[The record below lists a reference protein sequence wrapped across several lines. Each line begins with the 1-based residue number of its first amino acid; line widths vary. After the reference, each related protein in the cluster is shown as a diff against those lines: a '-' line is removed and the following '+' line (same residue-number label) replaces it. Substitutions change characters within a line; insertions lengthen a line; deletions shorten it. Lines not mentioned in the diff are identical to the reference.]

1 MSEAPGSMADPATQ
15 QCPWDYYA
23 RAHAQAPVH
32 FDTTTGLWI
41 VTGHAELAEA
51 ARRWEIFSSAIDMR
65 RDVSTVDPSEAE
77 ALLRREGWIAPDVL
91 SQVDPPR
98 HRQFR
103 KLVEGLFTGP
113 AVKRL
118 QSYLDAHVAELLDAF
133 PTSGPVDF
141 MNAFAVPLPIDVIV
155 DQLGL
160 PRAHG
165 AWVKRW
171 TDAIIETLNALI
183 SAERRLACTR
193 EIVQF
198 QKYFVAQREARLLA
212 LEDSAAAPRDLL
224 GALAIARKDNGEL
237 LTTEEYIAL
246 CAQLMV
252 AGNETTRNHLLK
264 GAWLLAQ
271 HGDLLDTLYRDPDLA
286 ANFVAETLRLE
297 APVQGLFRR
306 CTQDVMLGGVALPAG
321 ARVVLSYGAANR
333 DPRVFPDPAEIRLDR
348 PNASQHMAFG
358 HGIHSCVGR
367 VLATAELTTAFAQLA
382 KRYSRIELDPGF
394 PMPQHRPHFSLRGLD
409 SLVLR
414 LTPRL

>member
-1 MSEAPGSMADPATQ
+1 
-15 QCPWDYYA
+15 
-23 RAHAQAPVH
+23 
-32 FDTTTGLWI
+32 
-41 VTGHAELAEA
+41 
-51 ARRWEIFSSAIDMR
+51 
-65 RDVSTVDPSEAE
+65 
-77 ALLRREGWIAPDVL
+77 
-91 SQVDPPR
+91 
-98 HRQFR
+98 
-103 KLVEGLFTGP
+103 
-113 AVKRL
+113 
-118 QSYLDAHVAELLDAF
+118 LDAHVAELLDAF